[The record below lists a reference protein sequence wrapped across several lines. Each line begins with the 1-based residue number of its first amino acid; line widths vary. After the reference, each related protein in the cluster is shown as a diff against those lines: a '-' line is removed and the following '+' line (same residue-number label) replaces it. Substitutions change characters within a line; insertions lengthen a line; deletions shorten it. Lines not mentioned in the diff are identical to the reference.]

1 MNARAE
7 AAERIGH
14 RYEVRVLEPSPPAV
28 DDALWFAD
36 DPVARGAV
44 PPGRQ
49 VVSPVASGDLLWAD
63 LARDDEALQS
73 WCADRW
79 LAAYRPLE
87 GPPGQLV
94 ATRRALQRLAA
105 HVVSPARERANGKIG
120 LRYTRG
126 GFGTPFFNS
135 DVQVRV
141 QGTDLIVQQGEA
153 ERSAPITTLAAA
165 ASHLGNEIGV
175 AAGDDSPLQVD
186 PGAAAFLG
194 DWYGF
199 AASVLEELR
208 ASAGRDADP
217 SRVQLWP
224 GQLDLAVE
232 LGREDRR
239 ARATYGLS
247 PGDDAHPEPYVYVA
261 PWVEPEAGELWQ
273 ASGFSGAELTYAELL
288 GAKDQRAAALEFLH
302 TRMSALTR

>member
-1 MNARAE
+1 M
-7 AAERIGH
+7 
-14 RYEVRVLEPSPPAV
+14 
-28 DDALWFAD
+28 
-36 DPVARGAV
+36 
-44 PPGRQ
+44 
-49 VVSPVASGDLLWAD
+49 
-63 LARDDEALQS
+63 
-73 WCADRW
+73 
-79 LAAYRPLE
+79 
-87 GPPGQLV
+87 
-94 ATRRALQRLAA
+94 
-105 HVVSPARERANGKIG
+105 
-120 LRYTRG
+120 
-126 GFGTPFFNS
+126 
-135 DVQVRV
+135 
-141 QGTDLIVQQGEA
+141 
-153 ERSAPITTLAAA
+153 
-165 ASHLGNEIGV
+165 
-175 AAGDDSPLQVD
+175 D

-288 GAKDQRAAALEFLH
+288 GAEDQRAAALEYLH

>member
-1 MNARAE
+1 
-7 AAERIGH
+7 
-14 RYEVRVLEPSPPAV
+14 
-28 DDALWFAD
+28 
-36 DPVARGAV
+36 
-44 PPGRQ
+44 
-49 VVSPVASGDLLWAD
+49 VASGDLLWAD
-63 LARDDEALQS
+63 LARDDEALQN

-79 LAAYRPLE
+79 LAAYRHLE
-87 GPPGQLV
+87 CPPGQLV

-105 HVVSPARERANGKIG
+105 QVVSPARERANGKIG

-135 DVQVRV
+135 DLQVRV

-153 ERSAPITTLAAA
+153 ERSTPITTLAAA
-165 ASHLGNEIGV
+165 ASHLGHEIGV

-186 PGAAAFLG
+186 AGAAEFLG

-208 ASAGRDADP
+208 AGAGRDADP

-224 GQLDLAVE
+224 GRLDLAVE

-239 ARATYGLS
+239 ARGTYGLS

-261 PWVEPEAGELWQ
+261 PWVEPQPGELWQ
-273 ASGFSGAELTYAELL
+273 ASGFSGAELPYAELL
-288 GAKDQRAAALEFLH
+288 GAEDQRAAALEFLH